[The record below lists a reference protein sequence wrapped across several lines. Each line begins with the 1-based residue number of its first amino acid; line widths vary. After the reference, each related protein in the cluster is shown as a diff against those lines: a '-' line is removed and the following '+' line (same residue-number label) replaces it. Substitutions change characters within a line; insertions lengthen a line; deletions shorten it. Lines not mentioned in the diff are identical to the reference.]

1 MSLHFKRFFAIVSNS
16 CYEFLYHKNPSLW
29 WGNHDAKYRPTA
41 FSIIAKSCSICWL
54 SWEVLDFPA
63 GDGRSTWRRSRVEIR
78 AASVKVYSWRKMEA
92 TPQERAGWRRA
103 VYVPWSN
110 SKRLVFSHPKANKGW
125 PHHESSS
132 PFIRLLFMAF
142 LSSMPIAAD
151 FLK

>member
-54 SWEVLDFPA
+54 SWDVLDFPA

-78 AASVKVYSWRKMEA
+78 AASVKVYRA
-92 TPQERAGWRRA
+92 TAGERWRRHH
-103 VYVPWSN
+103 
-110 SKRLVFSHPKANKGW
+110 KRELDEDERYMCRGLTRNALYSVILKPIRVGLTMNRPLHSLGYCLW
-125 PHHESSS
+125 PSS
-132 PFIRLLFMAF
+132 LLC
-142 LSSMPIAAD
+142 L
-151 FLK
+151 